1 MTAALLVV
9 FLVGLVLGG
18 AAGRRWAEFSR
29 ARHDMANVW
38 SNRRNYRR

>member
-9 FLVGLVLGG
+9 FLVGLILGA

-29 ARHDMANVW
+29 AKHDMAGVW
-38 SNRRNYRR
+38 SNRRRYRR